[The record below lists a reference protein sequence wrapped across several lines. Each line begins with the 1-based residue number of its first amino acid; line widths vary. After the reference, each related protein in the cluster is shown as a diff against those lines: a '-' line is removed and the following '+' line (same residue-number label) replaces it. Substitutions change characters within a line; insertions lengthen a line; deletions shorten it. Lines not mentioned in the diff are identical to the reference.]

1 MSNVLLI
8 QSSISAEQPRSHCHL
23 LSGLRFF
30 GSDHRSPIS
39 RTAYAFA
46 LAASVVFLV
55 AAFAPAKHA
64 QRAVGPFAG
73 LAGAWNGSG
82 RVEMQSGTSERIR
95 CRARYSVSQ
104 TGDMLVQD
112 LRCASDSDSVDVNS
126 TSQSDQGSLSGTWTE
141 LTRNV
146 SGTLSGRAS
155 GGSIQARMTAL
166 GFSAGL
172 TVNTA
177 GNTQS
182 VTIIPEG
189 NEVRSVVVTMKRGDA
204 PACPRTCDGWG
215 AVRAQT

>member
-1 MSNVLLI
+1 MSNVLLV
-8 QSSISAEQPRSHCHL
+8 QSSISREQSRLQCHL
-23 LSGLRFF
+23 LTRSSCSGANY
-30 GSDHRSPIS
+30 GSPVL
-39 RTAYAFA
+39 RTAYALA
-46 LAASVVFLV
+46 LATGVAFLI
-55 AAFAPAKHA
+55 AAFAPVSHA

-82 RVEMQSGTSERIR
+82 RIEMQSGTSERIR

-104 TGDMLVQD
+104 AGDVLVQG
-112 LRCASDSDSVDVNS
+112 LRCASDSYKVDVNS
-126 TSQSDQGSLSGTWTE
+126 TSQNDRGSLSGTWTE

-155 GGSIQARMTAL
+155 GGSIQVRVTGM

-172 TVNTA
+172 TVNTT

-189 NEVRSVVVTMKRGDA
+189 NEVRSVAVTMKRG
-204 PACPRTCDGWG
+204 
-215 AVRAQT
+215 

>member
-23 LSGLRFF
+23 RSGLRFS

-39 RTAYAFA
+39 LTAYAFA
-46 LAASVVFLV
+46 LAAGVVFLV
-55 AAFAPAKHA
+55 AAFAPVSHA
-64 QRAVGPFAG
+64 QRAVGPFVG

-82 RVEMQSGTSERIR
+82 RIEMQSGTSERIR
-95 CRARYSVSQ
+95 CRASYSVSQ
-104 TGDMLVQD
+104 AGDVLVQD
-112 LRCASDSDSVDVNS
+112 LRCASDSDSIDVNS
-126 TSQSDQGSLSGTWTE
+126 TSQSDQGSMSGTWTE

-155 GGSIQARMTAL
+155 GGSIQARVTAL
-166 GFSAGL
+166 GVSAGL

-189 NEVRSVVVTMKRGDA
+189 NEVRSIVVTMKRGDA
-204 PACPRTCDGWG
+204 PACPRT
-215 AVRAQT
+215 

>member
-1 MSNVLLI
+1 MSNVFLV
-8 QSSISAEQPRSHCHL
+8 QSSISGEQSRSQCHL
-23 LSGLRFF
+23 LAGSSCSGAN
-30 GSDHRSPIS
+30 HRSPIS
-39 RTAYAFA
+39 RTAYALA
-46 LAASVVFLV
+46 LAAGVVFLV
-55 AAFAPAKHA
+55 AAFAPVSHA
-64 QRAVGPFAG
+64 QRAVGPFARI
-73 LAGAWNGSG
+73 AGAWNGSG
-82 RVEMQSGTSERIR
+82 RTEMQSGTSERIR

-104 TGDMLVQD
+104 AGDVLVQD
-112 LRCASDSDSVDVNS
+112 LRCASDSDSIDVNS
-126 TSQSDQGSLSGTWTE
+126 TSQSDQGSMSGTWTE

-155 GGSIQARMTAL
+155 GGSIQARVTAL

-204 PACPRTCDGWG
+204 PACPRTSDGWG
-215 AVRAQT
+215 AVRAPT

>member
-1 MSNVLLI
+1 MSNVLLV
-8 QSSISAEQPRSHCHL
+8 QSDISGEPARSQWHVLAGPSC
-23 LSGLRFF
+23 SGAN
-30 GSDHRSPIS
+30 HRSPIS
-39 RTAYAFA
+39 RTAYALA
-46 LAASVVFLV
+46 LAAGVAFLV
-55 AAFAPAKHA
+55 AAFAPVSHA

-82 RVEMQSGTSERIR
+82 RIEMQSGTSERIR

-104 TGDMLVQD
+104 AGDVLVQD
-112 LRCASDSDSVDVNS
+112 LRCASDSYKVDVNS

-155 GGSIQARMTAL
+155 GGSIQARATAL
-166 GFSAGL
+166 GVSAGL

-182 VTIIPEG
+182 VTIIPDG
-189 NEVRSVVVTMKRGDA
+189 NEARSIVVPMKSGGT
-204 PACPRTCDGWG
+204 PACPRT
-215 AVRAQT
+215 